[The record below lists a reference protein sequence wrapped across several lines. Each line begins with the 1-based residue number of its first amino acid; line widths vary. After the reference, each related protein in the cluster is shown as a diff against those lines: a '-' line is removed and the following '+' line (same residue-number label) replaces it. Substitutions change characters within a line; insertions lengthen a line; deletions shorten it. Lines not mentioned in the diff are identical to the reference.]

1 MKRVDAIVNKVFINS
16 WERLTTSST
25 FLWKLKARD
34 FILKYVYRAFGR
46 HINHKWNYDFCA
58 DSFNRSYYWKNY
70 LKSMIFINNILD
82 SDLKQCMEIID
93 IGCGAAPASAA
104 FGTLFRERKQVEIK
118 VNLIDKSVR
127 QIKLAQQFL
136 TILQIDINSINT
148 EVFQLNGKTFEHIVL
163 FSFFICEQ
171 NNQFIEEL
179 FLQRECFK
187 AGFIVID
194 YNLTIKLLQDMFAKN
209 GDKRLKVKQ
218 YKYLLNAQT
227 RSVLNEEK
235 DEEIWVNG
243 CIFVP

>member
-1 MKRVDAIVNKVFINS
+1 MKRVDSIVIKVFINS
-16 WERLTTSST
+16 WERLTTNST

-34 FILKYVYRAFGR
+34 FILKHVFRTFGK
-46 HINHKWNYDFCA
+46 HINHKWNYDLCA

-70 LKSMIFINNILD
+70 LKSMIFINNIID
-82 SDLKQCMEIID
+82 SDLKQCEQIID

-104 FGTLFRERKQVEIK
+104 FGTLFRERKQEEIR
-118 VNLIDKSVR
+118 VNLIDKSIR

-136 TILQIDINSINT
+136 TILQIDINSIKT
-148 EVFQLNGKTFEHIVL
+148 EVFQLNGKTFEYIVL

-171 NNQFIEEL
+171 DNQFIEEL

-187 AGFIVID
+187 AGFIIID
-194 YNLTIKLLQDMFAKN
+194 YESTIKLLQEMFVKY

-218 YKYLLNAQT
+218 YRYLMNTQT
-227 RSVLNEEK
+227 KKILNEEK

-243 CIFVP
+243 CIFKP